1 MLKLKMRLDGK
12 ITSVNKIYCRNRHG
26 GVFLAP
32 EVVKYR
38 EDQKPI
44 VKQYLRDSGTHYEG
58 GLLVV
63 VVDVCMNFFTKGHEI
78 KRLDLDNFAKN
89 ILDTIFP
96 PMGIDDKAVFDLR
109 LRKVQYDKGQ
119 PYIIVKITEHSK
131 GDSKKAK
138 SRKAGAA

>member
-12 ITSVNKIYCRNRHG
+12 ITSVNKIYCRGRHG

-38 EDQKPI
+38 EEQFPI
-44 VKQYLRDSGTHYEG
+44 VQQYHKDSGTKYEG

-63 VVDVCMNFFTKGHEI
+63 VVDVCMDFFTKGHEI
-78 KRLDLDNFAKN
+78 RRLDIDNFAKN

-96 PMGIDDKAVFDLR
+96 ALGIDDKAVFDLR
-109 LRKVQYDKGQ
+109 LKKVQYDKGQ
-119 PYIIVKITEHSK
+119 PYITVKIQEIPK
-131 GDSKKAK
+131 GSKKGNK
-138 SRKAGAA
+138 KL